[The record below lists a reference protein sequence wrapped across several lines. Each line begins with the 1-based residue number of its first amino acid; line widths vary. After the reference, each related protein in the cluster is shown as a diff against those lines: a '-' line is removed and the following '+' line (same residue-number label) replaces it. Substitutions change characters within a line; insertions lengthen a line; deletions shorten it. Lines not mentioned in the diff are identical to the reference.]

1 MISVPDPQCGFVVHD
16 LCLDAA
22 VTLAGTGCAAEV
34 DVARTADGVAV
45 VLPCAAHLG
54 KEIALRTVSDATASS
69 LDPCLFPPVETV
81 LARLAALELPAVL
94 DLKAGPGDEARTA
107 AALLAR
113 VPQPGNHR
121 VISFNHRVV
130 RLLSER
136 WGASACGVLFA
147 GLPVD
152 VHAVAA
158 AADAGWVVMQSRFL
172 ESALCAELRVGGIR
186 TMTFSATTPERFVE
200 AVASGADSVMA
211 ELEIVSANTSTT
223 HPRGGAVEPGDPAEP
238 PIAGTGAGRPGGPAG
253 R

>member
-1 MISVPDPQCGFVVHD
+1 MISVPEPQCGFVVHD

-22 VTLAGTGCAAEV
+22 DALAGTGCATEV

-69 LDPCLFPPVETV
+69 LDPCLFPPVEAV
-81 LARLAALELPAVL
+81 LTRLATLELPAVL

-107 AALLAR
+107 SALLAR
-113 VPQPGNHR
+113 VPRPGSHR

-130 RLLSER
+130 RLISER

-152 VHAVAA
+152 VYAVAA

-172 ESALCAELRVGGIR
+172 ESALCGELRAEGVR
-186 TMTFSATTPERFVE
+186 TMTFSAATPERFVE
-200 AVASGADSVMA
+200 AISSGADSVMA
-211 ELEIVSANTSTT
+211 ELEIVRAAAGATYL
-223 HPRGGAVEPGDPAEP
+223 RGGTIESGNPAEP
-238 PIAGTGAGRPGGPAG
+238 PIAGTGTGLLGGPSG